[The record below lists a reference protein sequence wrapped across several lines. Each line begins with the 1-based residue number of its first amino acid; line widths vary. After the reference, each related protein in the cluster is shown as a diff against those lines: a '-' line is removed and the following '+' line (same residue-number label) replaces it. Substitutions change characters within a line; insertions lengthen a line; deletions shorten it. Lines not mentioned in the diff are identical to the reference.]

1 MTDIL
6 PGGEDAEAV
15 AVARQTQRSEQTE
28 DVSRLELHYFEDVL
42 PVEIARINQRRKR
55 TDEERRKREKPVR
68 GDVSPRGPEDDGPG
82 GPVSPFVR
90 GHYSPENIRR
100 SGDPIKPETPDR
112 NKMRPR
118 PQPNDMIGLALSGGG
133 IRSAAVCLGGLQAL
147 NRRHQLDAV
156 DYLST
161 VSGGGY
167 IGASLSAA
175 MTRTASGGGATAPF
189 PFGED
194 IADNAVIGHLRNYS
208 NYLLPRGRKAI
219 VNYAEAAAVILRG
232 LLANVVQ
239 VVTVMLILALITYWA
254 YPNVFALHDGSFGT
268 RLFDAIIGL
277 IRPFVSFE
285 IDQVTDWTGRR
296 PFALTIF
303 ALVVLGILL
312 VVWAALRTRI
322 SLDHFTSDTVGTCLR
337 AARFLIIATIVFAV
351 LDLQPLAVAALI
363 THLNATDGVALG
375 PWLQSLVP
383 VLTAFSGAV
392 SAASSALG
400 HFLKKSERSSSW
412 TTIALRIATQFLLLL
427 AALAL
432 PFAIWI
438 LYLYLVASLLV
449 PEAILGTAT
458 VPVFGFTLSIA
469 WVYGLLLLPL
479 IVFFFV
485 LRPNNYSL
493 HRLYRDRLSKAFI
506 FGYQAGALEPEPRD
520 ELKLSALRQCDGP
533 YHIVNTAM
541 NVQGSAEANKRGRDA
556 DFFMF
561 SPDFIGSDLTLY
573 GRTQSS
579 MARTADMERVDKRL
593 NLATAMAI
601 SGAAVSANMGS
612 NTIRPL
618 SPTLALLNIRLGYW
632 LRNPRHVARSDQAAQ
647 RTRNP
652 LRWVFDKFYL
662 MVEMLNLLDENSRY
676 VYLSDGGHIENLGVY
691 ELLKR
696 GCRTIVVFDAE
707 SDPTMSFGSLLKME
721 RYARIDLGV
730 RISLPWE
737 QIARSMEKR
746 DEHDLC
752 RKGPHCAVG
761 RITYENGTN
770 GIIIYFKSSITGD
783 EKDYVLDY
791 RKRFP
796 AFPHETTGDQFFTE
810 EQFEAYRALGY
821 HMVDGFFS
829 GADKIAYSRD
839 ANWGFSDA
847 DIAALRADLAYEI
860 TRVQP

>member
-1 MTDIL
+1 MTDVL
-6 PGGEDAEAV
+6 PGGEEADAIAV
-15 AVARQTQRSEQTE
+15 TRPTQRSEQTQE
-28 DVSRLELHYFEDVL
+28 VSRLELHYFEDVL
-42 PVEIARINQRRKR
+42 PVEIARINQRRRR
-55 TDEERRKREKPVR
+55 TDEERAKREKPRR

-82 GPVSPFVR
+82 GPISPFTR
-90 GHYSPENIRR
+90 AHYNPDNIRR
-100 SGDPIKPETPDR
+100 SGDPIKPNSPDR

-118 PQPNDMIGLALSGGG
+118 PRPNDMIGLALSGGG

-147 NRRHQLDAV
+147 NRRHQLDAI

-167 IGASLSAA
+167 IGACLSAA
-175 MTRTASGGGATAPF
+175 MTRTASGGGAAAPF

-208 NYLLPRGRKAI
+208 NYLLPRGRKSI

-232 LLANVVQ
+232 LLANLVQ
-239 VVTVMLILALITYWA
+239 VVTVMLILALITAFA
-254 YPNVFALHDGSFGT
+254 YPSLLQLRDGSFVT
-268 RLFDAIIGL
+268 QLYDA
-277 IRPFVSFE
+277 VSNLALAQLGASFGSLSAY
-285 IDQVTDWTGRR
+285 VGAY
-296 PFALTIF
+296 PFALTLWSLAGL
-303 ALVVLGILL
+303 ALWL
-312 VVWAALRTRI
+312 VFWAALRTYPA
-322 SLDHFTSDTVGTCLR
+322 LDRSTSDTSGDWLKG
-337 AARFLIIATIVFAV
+337 ARFLIIGILVCAI
-351 LDLQPLAVAALI
+351 LDVQPLAIEALI
-363 THLNATDGVALG
+363 THLQVKDGVALL

-383 VLTAFSGAV
+383 ILTAFSGAV

-432 PFAIWI
+432 PAAIWI
-438 LYLYLVASLLV
+438 LYLYLVATLLV
-449 PEAILGTAT
+449 PEAILGYTT
-458 VPVFGFTLSIA
+458 ITVFGYTLSIA
-469 WVYGLLLLPL
+469 CTYALTLIPL
-479 IVFFFV
+479 VIFFFW
-485 LRPNNYSL
+485 LKPNNYSL

-506 FGYQAGALEPEPRD
+506 FGYQTGALEPEPRD

-579 MARTADMERVDKRL
+579 MAHTGDMERVDPRL

-632 LRNPRHVARSDQAAQ
+632 LKNPRHVARNDRAAQ

-652 LRWVFDKFYL
+652 FRWVFDKFYL
-662 MVEMLNLLDENSRY
+662 MVEMLNLLDENSRF

-737 QIARSMEKR
+737 QIARAMEKR
-746 DEHDLC
+746 DAHDLC

-761 RITYENGTN
+761 RITYENGAS
-770 GIIIYFKSSITGD
+770 GVIIYFKSSITGD
-783 EKDYVLDY
+783 EKDYILDY
-791 RKRFP
+791 RKRSP
-796 AFPHETTGDQFFTE
+796 AFPHETTGDQFFSE

-829 GADKIAYSRD
+829 GADKIAFARD
-839 ANWGFSDA
+839 PNWGFSDA
-847 DIAALRADLAYEI
+847 EIDALRADLAYEI
-860 TRVQP
+860 TRAVP

>member
-1 MTDIL
+1 MSDIL
-6 PGGEDAEAV
+6 PGGEEGAV
-15 AVARQTQRSEQTE
+15 AAVAARQTQHSERSQE
-28 DVSRLELHYFEDVL
+28 VSRLELHYFEDVL

-55 TDEERRKREKPVR
+55 TDEERRKREKPAR
-68 GDVSPRGPEDDGPG
+68 GDVSPRGPEDDGSGPG
-82 GPVSPFVR
+82 PISPFTR
-90 GHYSPENIRR
+90 GHYDPDHIRR
-100 SGDPIKPETPDR
+100 GGDPIDPEHPDR

-118 PQPNDMIGLALSGGG
+118 PRPNDMIGLALSGGG

-147 NRRHQLDAV
+147 NRRHQLDAI

-175 MTRTASGGGATAPF
+175 MTRSAGAAAAPF

-219 VNYAEAAAVILRG
+219 VNYADAAAVILRG

-239 VVTVMLILALITYWA
+239 VVTLMLILALVTVFA
-254 YPNVFALHDGSFGT
+254 YPSFFALYDGSFVT
-268 RLFDAIIGL
+268 QLVDAATAFIHTHSGIIFNSL
-277 IRPFVSFE
+277 
-285 IDQVTDWTGRR
+285 TDMVGRR
-296 PFALTIF
+296 PFALTF
-303 ALVVLGILL
+303 WGVGVLGAWL
-312 VVWAALRTRI
+312 VIWAALRTYHQLDRI
-322 SLDHFTSDTVGTCLR
+322 TSDTSGNCLKV
-337 AARFLIIATIVFAV
+337 ARLLIIAILILAV
-351 LDLQPLAVAALI
+351 LDLQPLAVATLI
-363 THLNATDGVALG
+363 THLQGDDGVALL

-383 VLTAFSGAV
+383 ILTAFSGAV

-400 HFLKKSERSSSW
+400 HFLKKSERSSNWS
-412 TTIALRIATQFLLLL
+412 TISLRIATQFLLLL

-432 PFAIWI
+432 PLAIWF
-438 LYLYLVASLLV
+438 LYLYLVAVLLV
-449 PEAILGTAT
+449 PVAILGTTTLTLFGYKMSITCLYALAL
-458 VPVFGFTLSIA
+458 VPLVI
-469 WVYGLLLLPL
+469 
-479 IVFFFV
+479 FFFW
-485 LRPNNYSL
+485 LKPNNYSL

-506 FGYQAGALEPEPRD
+506 FSYQTGALEPEARD
-520 ELKLSALRQCDGP
+520 ELKLSALRHCDGP

-541 NVQGSAEANKRGRDA
+541 NVQGSAEANRRGRDA

-579 MARTADMERVDKRL
+579 FARTADMERVDRRL

-632 LRNPRHVARSDQAAQ
+632 LKNPRHVARSRQASQ

-707 SDPTMSFGSLLKME
+707 SDPSMSFGSLLKME

-737 QIARSMEKR
+737 QIARSMATR
-746 DEHDLC
+746 DAQDLC

-761 RITYENGTN
+761 RITYENGVN
-770 GIIIYFKSSITGD
+770 GVIIYFKSSITGD

-796 AFPHETTGDQFFTE
+796 AFPHETTGDQFFSE

-847 DIAALRADLAYEI
+847 DIAALRRDLAYEI
-860 TRVQP
+860 AQHP